1 MPFFNRSFTKNVPTH
16 LQHKPIIACDYKEL
30 IPDEDISDD
39 TEYVSIGRAQYDQ
52 TGDVSIKIMRRT
64 EGGKWARGAEEV
76 PYWRLPGM
84 MQLLLL
90 AILHIQRQ
98 GDWQSDAQ
106 EEAVAPNE
114 LPFLEDMLS
123 NPKKKILLQTG
134 LNNILA
140 LLKEVDF
147 SRL

>member
-1 MPFFNRSFTKNVPTH
+1 MSFFNRSCTQNVPTH

-30 IPDEDISDD
+30 IPDEKVSNDAK
-39 TEYVSIGRAQYDQ
+39 YVSIGRAQYDQ
-52 TGDVSIKIMRRT
+52 TGDVSIKIMRKT

-90 AILHIQRQ
+90 AILHIQLQ
-98 GDWQSDAQ
+98 GDWQSAAQ
-106 EEAVAPNE
+106 EEAVAPDE

-123 NPKKKILLQTG
+123 DPKKKILLQTG